1 MLLRILLFLLSC
13 VASDRPNIVWIMAD
27 DLGWGE
33 VGAFASTPISTPNVD
48 KLASEGMRFTNAYAG
63 YTVCAPSRTTFFTG
77 RHSGHFRKYGYSG
90 TELKPGEAVTTAEVL
105 KKAGYQTGAVGKIA
119 PLDEPTNQGFDYFFG
134 QLDQGD
140 CHNMYPMQIT
150 KGPGKKNVFLPL
162 NNKTRNREV
171 CMKSPESFNYTTD
184 MFRDNAIEFLQST
197 SSAAPFFLYLSL
209 TVPHAGGYDEWNAEV
224 GNPVPTDLKY
234 ASESWPVVE
243 RDHAATITYMD
254 SVVGA
259 IIQKLKEMEVEKN
272 TLVILASD
280 NGAHNE
286 GGHRVTFF
294 NSTGGLKGFKRS
306 LYEGGVRSPTIARW
320 PDKIKAGSVS
330 DYPWAF
336 WDVMPTF
343 AEVGKASAYVPN
355 DIDGHSIVPT
365 LFGKSQPL
373 PEYTYF
379 TWGNFHKHNFGYSVR
394 IGEWKAV
401 APLCSNIT
409 FKPDKTDLMEIYNL
423 EDDPFETNDL
433 SDTKSGQSRVQE
445 IKKVILKYPDIDC
458 HCYQC

>member
-1 MLLRILLFLLSC
+1 
-13 VASDRPNIVWIMAD
+13 
-27 DLGWGE
+27 
-33 VGAFASTPISTPNVD
+33 
-48 KLASEGMRFTNAYAG
+48 
-63 YTVCAPSRTTFFTG
+63 
-77 RHSGHFRKYGYSG
+77 
-90 TELKPGEAVTTAEVL
+90 
-105 KKAGYQTGAVGKIA
+105 
-119 PLDEPTNQGFDYFFG
+119 
-134 QLDQGD
+134 
-140 CHNMYPMQIT
+140 
-150 KGPGKKNVFLPL
+150 
-162 NNKTRNREV
+162 
-171 CMKSPESFNYTTD
+171 
-184 MFRDNAIEFLQST
+184 
-197 SSAAPFFLYLSL
+197 
-209 TVPHAGGYDEWNAEV
+209 
-224 GNPVPTDLKY
+224 
-234 ASESWPVVE
+234 
-243 RDHAATITYMD
+243 MD

-259 IIQKLKEMEVEKN
+259 IIQKLEEMEVEKN

-336 WDVMPTF
+336 WDAMPTF

-379 TWGNFHKHNFGYSVR
+379 TWGNFHKNNFGYSVR